1 MNGKLR
7 AQLVHACSVEPGP
20 LAMLAR
26 CSKARQAFPADDLL
40 ERLCRVLHDVPAS
53 TEEPPTLKGVRLVTL
68 LDEAYPEAL
77 RHLEDPPLLLHLC
90 GDSALLS
97 RQGLGIVGARAC
109 TTYGRQVAGWI
120 AGTFARLGTCIVS
133 GLALGI
139 DACAH
144 QAALQASGPTVGV
157 LGCGLDRMYPKAH
170 TALAR
175 NIVHKGGLLISEFPA
190 GTPPRPQH
198 FPVRNRIIAGL
209 SSTIVVVEAAVHSGS
224 LVTARHAV
232 DQGKN
237 VFAVP
242 GPIHS
247 SSSKGT
253 HDLIRRGEA
262 QILAGLEDLARDL
275 APQLVRELAERKSL
289 ERRCSHPV
297 DRAVYA
303 RLDPFEA
310 TPLDCL
316 VAGLRIGTGEALA
329 ALVRLEAMGL
339 VQSLAGAAYVRH
351 PLSFS

>member
-1 MNGKLR
+1 MKDKLR
-7 AQLVHACSVEPGP
+7 AQLIHACGVEPGP

-26 CSKARQAFPADDLL
+26 WSKARQAFPGDDPIQ
-40 ERLCRVLHDVPAS
+40 RLRRILAELS
-53 TEEPPTLKGVRLVTL
+53 TDTKEPPALKGVRLVTL
-68 LDEAYPEAL
+68 LDDAYPEPL

-120 AGTFARLGTCIVS
+120 AATFARLGTCIVS

-144 QAALQASGPTVGV
+144 QAALQADGPTVGV
-157 LGCGLDRMYPKAH
+157 LGGGLDRIYPKAH

-175 NIVHKGGLLISEFPA
+175 DIVHKGGLLVSEFPA
-190 GTPPRPQH
+190 GTPPRPQN

-209 SSTIVVVEAAVHSGS
+209 CRAIVVVEARERSGS

-242 GPIHS
+242 GPIHCPS
-247 SSSKGT
+247 SRGT
-253 HDLIRRGEA
+253 HELIHRGEA
-262 QILAGLEDLARDL
+262 QILVGLEDLAREL
-275 APQLVRELAERKSL
+275 APQLVRELAERKTV
-289 ERRCSHPV
+289 EKRCSHPV

-316 VAGLRIGTGEALA
+316 VAGLRIGTGETLA